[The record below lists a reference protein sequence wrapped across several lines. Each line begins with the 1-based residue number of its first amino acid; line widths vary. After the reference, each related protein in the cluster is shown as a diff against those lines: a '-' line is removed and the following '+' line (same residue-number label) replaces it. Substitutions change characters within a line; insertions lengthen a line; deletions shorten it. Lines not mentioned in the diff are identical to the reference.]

1 MKIYIAGHKGLVGS
15 AIVRKIEKS
24 KLHTWVGQERND
36 LNLLN
41 RKDVFDYIAS
51 EKPDAIIL
59 AAAKVGGINANSQF
73 PVEFLTENLQIQSN
87 VIDGAHAA
95 KTERF
100 LFLGSSCIY
109 PKFAN
114 QPIKES
120 ELLTG
125 VLEET
130 NEPYAVAKIAGLK
143 LINAYRKEYGHSW
156 ISAMPTNVYGPHDNF
171 DTKSSHVLPA
181 IIRKF
186 HDAKIHN
193 LSSVVLWGTG
203 TPLREF
209 IHVDDLADALLFI
222 LENFNESLPINI
234 GTGQEISIKNLAS
247 LVANIV
253 GFSGSITWDNSMP
266 DGTPRKVLDNT
277 ELKELGWQPSISL
290 EDGISK
296 TYEWFL
302 RNFKN

>member
-24 KLHTWVGQERND
+24 KLHTWVGQERID

-73 PVEFLTENLQIQSN
+73 PVEFLSENLQIQSN

-95 KTERF
+95 KTEHF

-130 NEPYAVAKIAGLK
+130 NEPYAIAKIAGLK

-156 ISAMPTNVYGPHDNF
+156 ISAMPTNVYGPNDNF

-181 IIRKF
+181 LIRKF

-266 DGTPRKVLDNT
+266 DGTPRKALDNT
-277 ELKELGWQPSISL
+277 ELKGLGWQPSISL
-290 EDGISK
+290 EDGIST

-302 RNFKN
+302 KNF

>member
-1 MKIYIAGHKGLVGS
+1 MKIYVAGHKGLVGS

-24 KLHTWVGQERND
+24 NIHTWVGKERSS

-73 PVEFLTENLQIQSN
+73 PVEFLSENLQIQSN

-95 KTERF
+95 RTKKF

-109 PKFAN
+109 PKFAQ

-125 VLEET
+125 ALEET
-130 NEPYAVAKIAGLK
+130 NEPYAIAKIAGLK
-143 LINAYRKEYGHSW
+143 LINAYRNEYGHKW
-156 ISAMPTNVYGPHDNF
+156 ISAMPTNVYGPNDNF

-181 IIRKF
+181 LIRKF

-203 TPLREF
+203 F
-209 IHVDDLADALLFI
+209 
-222 LENFNESLPINI
+222 
-234 GTGQEISIKNLAS
+234 
-247 LVANIV
+247 
-253 GFSGSITWDNSMP
+253 
-266 DGTPRKVLDNT
+266 
-277 ELKELGWQPSISL
+277 
-290 EDGISK
+290 
-296 TYEWFL
+296 
-302 RNFKN
+302 